1 MNRLP
6 KHTKIQPEE
15 QGVLISP
22 SYSTRPGSTVDRDP
36 RAPAAAA
43 RAPPVLV
50 AQSSEL
56 RLIFSAYPHASNE
69 VRFLLCVCECID
81 AMRNDYASSAPQES

>member
-22 SYSTRPGSTVDRDP
+22 SYSTRPGSTVTPGRR
-36 RAPAAAA
+36 RASESPPGYSGWGLPELVEPGPLWA
-43 RAPPVLV
+43 RAGATL
-50 AQSSEL
+50 
-56 RLIFSAYPHASNE
+56 
-69 VRFLLCVCECID
+69 
-81 AMRNDYASSAPQES
+81 